1 LAEASFLKEF
11 FFCFVNSR
19 LLGLKVYLVK
29 L

>member
-1 LAEASFLKEF
+1 LFLKEF

-29 L
+29 S